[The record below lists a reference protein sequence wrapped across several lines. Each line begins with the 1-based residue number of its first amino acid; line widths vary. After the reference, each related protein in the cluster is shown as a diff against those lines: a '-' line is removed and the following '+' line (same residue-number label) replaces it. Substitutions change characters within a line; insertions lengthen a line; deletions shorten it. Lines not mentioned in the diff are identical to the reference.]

1 MIENIKTYEGMG
13 LTTTF
18 QYKNLT
24 ISLHQGQRNEEN
36 DFEPYF
42 HISVWDTEEGKIE
55 EKDLR
60 ETWDEKKPNIR
71 WRTKFDDICLDDAI
85 REPYLYL
92 GLF

>member
-24 ISLHQGQRNEEN
+24 ISLHEGQRNEEN

-42 HISVWDTEEGKIE
+42 HIRVWDTEEG
-55 EKDLR
+55 
-60 ETWDEKKPNIR
+60 
-71 WRTKFDDICLDDAI
+71 
-85 REPYLYL
+85 
-92 GLF
+92 